1 MNMIKWLFVFFVGH
15 LSSSSLQPT
24 GRAPYLLATSCTDG
38 TVRFWSCRVVSDNGK
53 ALDASAYIWEEW
65 PLLVEEGLQNSSAVN
80 IPDRPVGISCC
91 HTSRVAVAYRE
102 SKPSGFAKQPF
113 IYVSIFQCE
122 STGGSQWMLEQ
133 TLELNVSSSLTN
145 NGSDKHL
152 PVPTFQD
159 GLLSTVDYLHSNG
172 KSLVHLDWVSREDGS
187 HILTIGLGSKLYMYG
202 LLSGKPPELG
212 LSDNIRERCYS
223 RLVLLRIVD
232 LVSSVEGS
240 LPIPVSLSW
249 VRDGI
254 LVVGMDCEM
263 HVYSQWQPAALT
275 KSAGDAN
282 GGSMSSLSTAL
293 KQEGLSLPPSK
304 KTLTRSMTS
313 LAQKLSGKRTM
324 YDLPAEMEDYGLFEA
339 AHHLIPTLAQYH
351 PVQLLE
357 LMDLGKV
364 RRAKAILSHLVKCIA
379 GEIVTLKDTSTNQE
393 RRLRS
398 LTISASG
405 STARDPKMFNKSE
418 SSDYTEIDSIPP
430 LPLYALLAADNDT
443 VTCAKG
449 KTSSVGGDSGHGSS
463 RADTYDE
470 LFQTSPVSLDDMDL
484 LDGEEEDAK
493 DKVIDLSKYSPTFFG
508 PEHAQVLSSHLLHS
522 SLPGLTRMEQMSL
535 MALADTIASTSTDIG
550 ESQGK
555 GQGQYMLLRCLL
567 IYDYHWIML

>member
-1 MNMIKWLFVFFVGH
+1 M
-15 LSSSSLQPT
+15 
-24 GRAPYLLATSCTDG
+24 
-38 TVRFWSCRVVSDNGK
+38 RFWSCSTVSDSDTADNTPPT
-53 ALDASAYIWEEW
+53 YFWEEW
-65 PLLVEEGLQNSSAVN
+65 PLLVEEGLANSSAVS
-80 IPDRPVGISCC
+80 IPGWPVAVSCC
-91 HTSRVAVAYRE
+91 HTSQVAVAYRD
-102 SKPSGFAKQPF
+102 SKPQGLIKEPF
-113 IYVSIFQCE
+113 IHVGIFQCE
-122 STGGSQWMLEQ
+122 STGGSQWILEQ
-133 TLELNVSSSLTN
+133 TLKLDSLGSLPSNSSN
-145 NGSDKHL
+145 KHMI
-152 PVPTFQD
+152 VPGLQD
-159 GLLSTVDYLHSNG
+159 GLVVPGDCLGTSG

-187 HILTIGLGSKLYMYG
+187 HILTIGLGSKLHMFG
-202 LLSGKPPELG
+202 PLLGKPPELG
-212 LSDNIRERCYS
+212 LSDNSRERCSS

-263 HVYSQWQPAALT
+263 HVYSQWQPPAPAKSALT
-275 KSAGDAN
+275 TCDTN
-282 GGSMSSLSTAL
+282 VGSVSSLIAAV
-293 KQEGLSLPPSK
+293 KQEGLSLQAPR

-339 AHHLIPTLAQYH
+339 AHHLFPTLPQYH

-364 RRAKAILSHLVKCIA
+364 RRAKAILSHLVKSIA
-379 GEIVTLKDTSTNQE
+379 GEIVALKDTAINQE

-405 STARDPKMFNKSE
+405 STARDPRMFNKSE
-418 SSDYTEIDSIPP
+418 NPDYTEIDSIPP
-430 LPLYALLAADNDT
+430 LPLYALLAADEET
-443 VTCAKG
+443 SP
-449 KTSSVGGDSGHGSS
+449 KTKDKPASVSGDSGHGSS
-463 RADTYDE
+463 RTDTYDE
-470 LFQTSPVSLDDMDL
+470 LFQATSMSLDDMDP
-484 LDGEEEDAK
+484 LDGEEGDSNT
-493 DKVIDLSKYSPTFFG
+493 KVIDLSQYSPTFFG

-535 MALADTIASTSTDIG
+535 MALADTIASTSTHIG

-555 GQGQYMLLRCLL
+555 SQG
-567 IYDYHWIML
+567 

>member
-1 MNMIKWLFVFFVGH
+1 MIKCLFVFFVGH

-24 GRAPYLLATSCTDG
+24 GRAPYLLATSCSDG

-53 ALDASAYIWEEW
+53 ALDSSPYIWEEW
-65 PLLVEEGLQNSSAVN
+65 PLLVEEGLPNSSAVN
-80 IPDRPVGISCC
+80 IPDKPVGISCC

-102 SKPSGFAKQPF
+102 SKPSRMARQPF
-113 IYVSIFQCE
+113 IYVSVFQCE

-133 TLELNVSSSLTN
+133 TLELNISSSLTN

-152 PVPTFQD
+152 PVPTIQD
-159 GLLSTVDYLHSNG
+159 GLVNTGDCLHSNG
-172 KSLVHLDWVSREDGS
+172 KSVVHLGWVSREDGS
-187 HILTIGLGSKLYMYG
+187 HILTVGLGSKLYMYG

-212 LSDNIRERCYS
+212 LSDNIRERCSS

-263 HVYSQWQPAALT
+263 HVYSQWQPATIT
-275 KSAGDAN
+275 KSALNAGDAN

-293 KQEGLSLPPSK
+293 KQEGLSLPSSR
-304 KTLTRSMTS
+304 KTLARSMTS

-339 AHHLIPTLAQYH
+339 AHHLFPTLPQYH

-379 GEIVTLKDTSTNQE
+379 GEVVTLKDTSDNQE

-405 STARDPKMFNKSE
+405 STARDPKMFNKTE

-443 VTCAKG
+443 VTCVKG
-449 KTSSVGGDSGHGSS
+449 KTSSVSGDSGHGSS

-493 DKVIDLSKYSPTFFG
+493 TKVIDLSRYSPTFFG

-535 MALADTIASTSTDIG
+535 MALADTISSTSTDIG

-555 GQGQYMLLRCLL
+555 GQGQYMLHTCLF
-567 IYDYHWIML
+567 IYIID

>member
-1 MNMIKWLFVFFVGH
+1 
-15 LSSSSLQPT
+15 
-24 GRAPYLLATSCTDG
+24 
-38 TVRFWSCRVVSDNGK
+38 
-53 ALDASAYIWEEW
+53 
-65 PLLVEEGLQNSSAVN
+65 
-80 IPDRPVGISCC
+80 
-91 HTSRVAVAYRE
+91 
-102 SKPSGFAKQPF
+102 
-113 IYVSIFQCE
+113 
-122 STGGSQWMLEQ
+122 MLEQ
-133 TLELNVSSSLTN
+133 TLELDVLNSLTN
-145 NGSDKHL
+145 NGSEKHL
-152 PVPTFQD
+152 PVASFQD
-159 GLLSTVDYLHSNG
+159 GLVNPGDCG

-187 HILTIGLGSKLYMYG
+187 HILTVGLGSKLYMYG

-212 LSDNIRERCYS
+212 LSDNSREHCSS
-223 RLVLLRIVD
+223 RLVLLRVVD
-232 LVSSVEGS
+232 LVSSVEGF
-240 LPIPVSLSW
+240 LPVPVSLSW

-275 KSAGDAN
+275 KSALTAGDAN
-282 GGSMSSLSTAL
+282 RGSMSSL
-293 KQEGLSLPPSK
+293 KQEGPNFQTSK
-304 KTLTRSMTS
+304 KTLNRSMAS

-339 AHHLIPTLAQYH
+339 AHHLFPTLPQYH

-379 GEIVTLKDTSTNQE
+379 GEIVTLKDTSVNQE

-405 STARDPKMFNKSE
+405 STARDPKMFNRTE

-430 LPLYALLAADNDT
+430 LPLYALLAADDDT
-443 VTCAKG
+443 APCSKG
-449 KTSSVGGDSGHGSS
+449 KTPSVSGDSGHGSS

-470 LFQTSPVSLDDMDL
+470 LFQTSPVSLDDMNL

-493 DKVIDLSKYSPTFFG
+493 AKVIDLSKYSPTFFG

-535 MALADTIASTSTDIG
+535 MALADTIASTSTDIK

-555 GQGQYMLLRCLL
+555 GEGQCILLTLSTAL
-567 IYDYHWIML
+567 

>member
-1 MNMIKWLFVFFVGH
+1 M
-15 LSSSSLQPT
+15 
-24 GRAPYLLATSCTDG
+24 
-38 TVRFWSCRVVSDNGK
+38 
-53 ALDASAYIWEEW
+53 
-65 PLLVEEGLQNSSAVN
+65 LVEEGLAKSSAVN
-80 IPDRPVGISCC
+80 VPDRPVGISCC
-91 HTSRVAVAYRE
+91 HTSRVAVAYRD
-102 SKPSGFAKQPF
+102 SKPSRLTKKPL

-133 TLELNVSSSLTN
+133 TLELDVSNSLTN
-145 NGSDKHL
+145 NGSDKQL
-152 PVPTFQD
+152 PVPSFQD
-159 GLLSTVDYLHSNG
+159 GLVSTGDCLQSSG

-187 HILTIGLGSKLYMYG
+187 HILTVGLGSKLYMYG
-202 LLSGKPPELG
+202 LFSGKPPELG
-212 LSDNIRERCYS
+212 LSDNSREHCSS
-223 RLVLLRIVD
+223 RLVLLRVVD

-263 HVYSQWQPAALT
+263 HVYSQWQPATLAKSALT
-275 KSAGDAN
+275 AGDAN
-282 GGSMSSLSTAL
+282 GGSLNSLSTAL
-293 KQEGLSLPPSK
+293 KQEGLSLQPSK

-339 AHHLIPTLAQYH
+339 AHHLFPTLPQYH

-379 GEIVTLKDTSTNQE
+379 GEIVTLKDTNVNQE

-405 STARDPKMFNKSE
+405 STARDPKMFNKTE

-430 LPLYALLAADNDT
+430 LPLYALLAADDDT
-443 VTCAKG
+443 APCAKG
-449 KTSSVGGDSGHGSS
+449 KTSSVSGDSGHCSSGHCSS
-463 RADTYDE
+463 RADAYDE
-470 LFQTSPVSLDDMDL
+470 LFQTSPVSSDDMDL
-484 LDGEEEDAK
+484 LDGEDEDAK
-493 DKVIDLSKYSPTFFG
+493 AKVIDLSKYSPTFFG

-535 MALADTIASTSTDIG
+535 MALADTIASTSTDIR

-555 GQGQYMLLRCLL
+555 GQGQYILLTCLL
-567 IYDYHWIML
+567 LYD